1 MDQSTRWYRGHSHKG
16 LLVQPLG
23 VSILGDVHSPLR
35 SIVAEA
41 IVGELGL
48 DIVVLPLKEEGDKV
62 RLPLFL
68 TDTAIDVEFAYHK
81 QN

>member
-1 MDQSTRWYRGHSHKG
+1 M
-16 LLVQPLG
+16 
-23 VSILGDVHSPLR
+23 GDVHSPLR

-48 DIVVLPLKEEGDKV
+48 DIVVLPLIEKGNKV
-62 RLPLFL
+62 RLPLFM
-68 TDTAIDVEFAYHK
+68 TDTTIDVEFAYQK